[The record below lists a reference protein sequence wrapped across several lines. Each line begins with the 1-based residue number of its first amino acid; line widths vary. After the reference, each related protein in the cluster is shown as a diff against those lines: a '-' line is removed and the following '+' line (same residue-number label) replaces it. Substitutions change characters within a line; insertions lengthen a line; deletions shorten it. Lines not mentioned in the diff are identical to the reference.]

1 MPYLGNEPGA
11 ITDAFTQSFTG
22 DASETAFTLS
32 QASTTN
38 SVFVRISGVMQ
49 RNGADFDVDGVTLTF
64 TTAPPA
70 GTNNIVVQF
79 FTVGSVQEIAADAVT
94 GAKIADDAINSEHY
108 TDGSIDTAHIADN
121 QITLAKLAGG
131 TDGNIISF
139 DASGDPVAIATGN
152 DGQVLT
158 STGAGSAP
166 AFETL
171 PGSGGTAVLARV
183 AFSNAS
189 AVSITAFDNTNYD
202 AYKIFWEITPATD
215 GVDIVYKTSTNG
227 GSAYDGGSGHY
238 YWRHF
243 INDPGIED
251 FTVTST
257 TEARTTR
264 GNSNGGFLASAG
276 TGEHAVGELTIIA
289 PDNTGYTMFSGIHTG
304 IHTNGLLMY
313 SYLHAMRLSAAD
325 VDAFQITASSGNV
338 TGRYVLLGIK
348 NST

>member
-22 DASETAFTLS
+22 DASTTAFTLS

-38 SVFVRISGVMQ
+38 SVFVRVHGVMQ
-49 RNGADFDVDGVTLTF
+49 RNGTDFDVDGVTLTF

-94 GAKIADDAINSEHY
+94 GAKIADNAIDSEHY

-139 DASGDPVAIATGN
+139 DASGDPVAIATGSS
-152 DGQVLT
+152 GQVLT
-158 STGAGSAP
+158 SGGAGAAP
-166 AFETL
+166 AFAAAA
-171 PGSGGTAVLARV
+171 GGGTKVLARA

-215 GVDIVYKTSTNG
+215 GVDIIYKTSTNG

-264 GNSNGGFLASAG
+264 GASNGGFLASAG

-289 PDNTGYTMFSGIHTG
+289 PDNTGYTFFSGIHTG
-304 IHTNGLLMY
+304 FHTNALLMY
-313 SYLHAMRLSAAD
+313 SYLHAARLSAAD
-325 VDAFQITASSGNV
+325 VDALQITASSGNV
-338 TGRYVLLGIK
+338 TGRYVLLGIN